1 MTNGLSPEEMQDL
14 ENAKQTLEVYHSVY
28 KIFEYASDL
37 NNSIQMLNTRI
48 TSNNPTIPM
57 NVYRK
62 SFSANPINL
71 VKELEL
77 YLKAYYDL
85 LD

>member
-14 ENAKQTLEVYHSVY
+14 ENAKQTLELYQSVY
-28 KIFEYASDL
+28 TIFEYASDL
-37 NNSIQMLNTRI
+37 NNSIQMLNIRI

-62 SFSANPINL
+62 SEHAHPGNL
-71 VKELEL
+71 V
-77 YLKAYYDL
+77 
-85 LD
+85 